1 MRGWPGGWAV
11 REGTVSTVEFDP
23 FASTAEVPHA
33 LFAEMRQSCP
43 VARTP
48 SGWYL
53 AKYEDVVEAT
63 KHLDQFVSSF
73 REPGVVVPDEEQFI
87 NEIHEPRHGKIRKI
101 INTTVAHHRTMHV
114 EGFVR
119 DLCNEYL
126 DPILARGH
134 GELISEFVAP
144 VPINVIAYLIGVPR
158 GDWAQ
163 FRAWSDELV
172 EGTYPT
178 KYRNERGVG
187 MAGAHPEFAAYVDAL
202 IEARKVDVDRPDD
215 LVTRLMYT
223 EVEGRRLTDLEV
235 RTQLVFLIVSGNE
248 TTRHLIANLL
258 GRVCTQP
265 ELFARLQAD
274 RSLVERAVEESLRLD
289 PPVFTLLRNC
299 EKPTDMFGTPM
310 EAGEKIV
317 FGVASANR
325 DETVHE
331 APDEFRLDRPNFRD
345 HVAFGGGP
353 HICPGASL
361 ARLEARVALDTFLDR
376 VGTAA
381 PVDGWTWRKTPVFWA
396 NGPVD
401 LPCALTPA

>member
-1 MRGWPGGWAV
+1 M
-11 REGTVSTVEFDP
+11 STVEFDP
-23 FASTAEVPHA
+23 FASTAEVPHEV
-33 LFAEMRQSCP
+33 FAEMRRSCP

-53 AKYEDVVEAT
+53 ANYDDVVEAT
-63 KHLDQFVSSF
+63 KHLDRFVSSF

-101 INTTVAHHRTMHV
+101 INTTVAHHRSMHV

-126 DPILARGH
+126 DPILERGH
-134 GELISEFVAP
+134 GELIAEFVAP

-158 GDWAQ
+158 EDWLQ
-163 FRAWSDELV
+163 FRNWSDELV

-187 MAGAHPEFAAYVDAL
+187 MDGAHPEFAAYVDGL
-202 IEARKVDVDRPDD
+202 IAARKSATDRPDD

-223 EVEGRRLTDLEV
+223 EVEGRRLSDLEV

-258 GRVCTQP
+258 TRVCTDP
-265 ELFARLQAD
+265 ALLATLRAD

-299 EKPTDMFGTPM
+299 EERTDMFGVDMQP
-310 EAGEKIV
+310 GEKIV

-325 DETVHE
+325 DEAVHKQ
-331 APDEFRLDRPNFRD
+331 PDEFRLDRPNFRD

-361 ARLEARVALDTFLDR
+361 ARLEARVALETFLDR
-376 VGTAA
+376 VASAA
-381 PVDGWTWRKTPVFWA
+381 PAQGWTRRKTPVFWA

-401 LPCALTPA
+401 LPCTFTAA

>member
-1 MRGWPGGWAV
+1 M
-11 REGTVSTVEFDP
+11 SIVEFDP
-23 FASTAEVPHA
+23 FASTDEVPHA
-33 LFAEMRQSCP
+33 VFAEMRRSCP

-53 AKYEDVVEAT
+53 SRYADVVEAT
-63 KHLDQFVSSF
+63 KHVDQFVSSF

-101 INTTVAHHRTMHV
+101 INTTVAHHRSMHV

-119 DLCNEYL
+119 ELCNEYL
-126 DPILARGH
+126 SPIIERGH

-187 MAGAHPEFAAYVDAL
+187 MSGAHPEFTAYVDGL
-202 IEARKVDVDRPDD
+202 IAQRRRVDDRPDD
-215 LVTRLMYT
+215 LVTRLMDT
-223 EVEGRRLTDLEV
+223 EVEGKRLTDVEV

-258 GRVCTQP
+258 LRVTVDP
-265 ELFARLQAD
+265 HLFATLKAD

-299 EKPTDMFGTPM
+299 EQPTDMFGTAMNP
-310 EAGEKIV
+310 GEKIV

-325 DETVHE
+325 DEAVHDT
-331 APDEFRLDRPNFRD
+331 PDAFRLDRPNFRD

-361 ARLEARVALDTFLDR
+361 ARLEARVALETFLDR
-376 VGTAA
+376 VESVA
-381 PVDGWTWRKTPVFWA
+381 PAPGWSWRKTPVFWA

-401 LPCALTPA
+401 LPAEIVGT

>member
-1 MRGWPGGWAV
+1 M
-11 REGTVSTVEFDP
+11 STVEFDP
-23 FASTAEVPHA
+23 FASTAQVPHEV
-33 LFAEMRQSCP
+33 FAEMRRSCP

-53 AKYEDVVEAT
+53 ASYADVTEAT
-63 KHLDQFVSSF
+63 KHLDTFVSNF
-73 REPGVVVPDEEQFI
+73 REPGVVVPEEEQFI

-101 INTTVAHHRTMHV
+101 INTTVAHHRSMHV

-126 DPILARGH
+126 DPLLTAGG
-134 GELISEFVAP
+134 GELIADFVAP

-158 GDWAQ
+158 GDWQQ
-163 FRAWSDELV
+163 FREWSDELV

-187 MAGAHPEFAAYVDAL
+187 LDGAHPEFAAYVDAL
-202 IEARKVDVDRPDD
+202 IADRANADDRPDD
-215 LVTRLMYT
+215 LVTRLMFT
-223 EVEGRRLTDLEV
+223 EVEGKRLSPLEV

-258 GRVCTQP
+258 ARVSTDP
-265 ELFARLQAD
+265 ALFAALQAD

-299 EKPTDMFGTPM
+299 EHETDMFGRRMVP
-310 EAGEKIV
+310 GEKIV

-325 DETVHE
+325 DEQVHD

-361 ARLEARVALDTFLDR
+361 ARLEARVALETFLDR
-376 VGTAA
+376 VASVT
-381 PVDGWTWRKTPVFWA
+381 PEPDWSWRKTPVFWA

-401 LPCALTPA
+401 LRVRLAAR